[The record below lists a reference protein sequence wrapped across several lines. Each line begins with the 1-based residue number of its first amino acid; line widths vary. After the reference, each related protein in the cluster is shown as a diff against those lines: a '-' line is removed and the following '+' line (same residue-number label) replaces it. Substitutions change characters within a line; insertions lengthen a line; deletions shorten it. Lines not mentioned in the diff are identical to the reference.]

1 MRENPCIQEDGGQH
15 TMTQI
20 HVITA
25 DNQHF
30 YKNKIEEY
38 FRLRHEVFAIERNW
52 RDLRQPD
59 GRDIDAYDNQN
70 AVYLLAIDQD
80 RVVGGQR
87 LYPTLL
93 PHMLS
98 EVFGHMA
105 QRGLPRAHNIYEW
118 TRYFVVKERRVGRTD
133 CRLLAAIQQFCLEEG
148 ITELTAVVEMWWLPR
163 WQQVGFQV
171 RPLGLPTVIEG
182 QPCIAASITISEE
195 SLDRVRRLAGLRGSN
210 LVRHAGVSPVLD
222 RVPHVA
228 A

>member
-1 MRENPCIQEDGGQH
+1 
-15 TMTQI
+15 MTQI

-25 DNQHF
+25 ENQHS
-30 YKNKIEEY
+30 YKESLEEY
-38 FRLRHEVFAIERNW
+38 FRLRHNVFVDERGW
-52 RDLRQPD
+52 RNLHQPD
-59 GRDIDAYDNQN
+59 GREVDAYDNQN

-105 QRGLPRAHNIYEW
+105 QRGLPRAHTIYEW
-118 TRYFVVKERRVGRTD
+118 TRYFVVKERRMGRTD

-148 ITELTAVVEMWWLPR
+148 VTELTAVVEMWWLPR

-171 RPLGLPTVIEG
+171 RPLGLPTIIEG
-182 QPCIAASITISEE
+182 QPCIAASIKISQE
-195 SLDRVRRLAGLRGSN
+195 SLDQVRGLAGLRNFS
-210 LVRHAGVSPVLD
+210 LVRHEDVSPILD